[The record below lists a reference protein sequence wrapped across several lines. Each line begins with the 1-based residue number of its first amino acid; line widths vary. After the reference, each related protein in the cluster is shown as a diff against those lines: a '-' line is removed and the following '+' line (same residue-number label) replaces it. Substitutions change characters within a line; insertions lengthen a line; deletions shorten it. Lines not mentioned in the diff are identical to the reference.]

1 MGVTNLSGRDGARSD
16 SAAAHAVDP
25 PRRDNLIDSPRID
38 PAVWLAVA
46 AGALVGSVGVLS
58 GDALWLVPLGRLLVH
73 GQLPDSIPFATASS
87 GGWHDVPAGAE
98 VVFWAAYRLLGG
110 ARGLV
115 ALQAIACAVGFGA
128 LARGLRREAS
138 GGVVLVISALVLA
151 GALPTLV
158 VVGTTLFSVALF
170 PLLVGL
176 LEAESRLPTRRVW
189 LAVGLIALWGNFHGE
204 VIVGW
209 GLLGCYLI
217 LHRARTE
224 PMRAFAV
231 LGCSTLALCANP
243 ALWHTP
249 SYYAGVFHN
258 QLARHGS
265 GLWAPLGS
273 NGADLVLVAIAAAL
287 TILALRPPR
296 SLALW
301 EGVALAGI
309 AAATVHV
316 ERTGLWFLFLAAYP
330 ASRALGSL
338 RAQPRRRI
346 VDAALLIGLGAVF
359 LVVRGP
365 SGPGFGALVAR
376 AARSGEPVLAGPLTE
391 QRVVLAGGRIWVG
404 NPIDAFAQR
413 DQLLYLDWILGKPYG
428 AGALSKVGLVIT
440 SSGPLPAVDRQ
451 RGLRLVPLQS
461 ADGQTLYRVEGRC
474 PAGRAAGGARRPTV
488 RGLRPAAPPSDARA
502 RRAAARCGW
511 SCVKRALPRDRDLA
525 AG

>member
-1 MGVTNLSGRDGARSD
+1 MGVTNLSGRDDARSD
-16 SAAAHAVDP
+16 SQAADALGP
-25 PRRDNLIDSPRID
+25 PRRENLIDSPRID
-38 PAVWLAVA
+38 PAVWLVIA
-46 AGALVGSVGVLS
+46 AGALVGAFGVLS

-73 GQLPDSIPFATASS
+73 GHLPGSIPFATAPS

-138 GGVVLVISALVLA
+138 GAVTLVISALVLA

-158 VVGTTLFSVALF
+158 AVGTTLFSIALF

-204 VIVGW
+204 VIAGW
-209 GLLGCYLI
+209 GLLGCYLV

-224 PMRAFAV
+224 PMRALAV
-231 LGCSTLALCANP
+231 LGCSTLALCANA

-249 SYYAGVFHN
+249 SYYAAVFHN
-258 QLARHGS
+258 QLARQGS

-273 NGADLVLVAIAAAL
+273 AASDLVLVAIAAAL
-287 TILALRPPR
+287 TILALRPPV

-330 ASRALGSL
+330 ASRALHAF

-346 VDAALLIGLGAVF
+346 VDAALLVGLAALY

-365 SGPGFGALVAR
+365 AGPGFGALVAR
-376 AARSGEPVLAGPLTE
+376 AARSGEPVLASPLTE
-391 QRVVLAGGRIWVG
+391 QRIVLAGGRVWVG
-404 NPIDAFAQR
+404 NPIDAFGQR

-428 AGALSKVGLVIT
+428 AGALAEVGFVIT
-440 SSGPLPAVDRQ
+440 GSGPVPAVDRRRELQ
-451 RGLRLVPLQS
+451 LVPVAS
-461 ADGQTLYRVEGRC
+461 ADGQTLYRVE
-474 PAGRAAGGARRPTV
+474 RR
-488 RGLRPAAPPSDARA
+488 
-502 RRAAARCGW
+502 
-511 SCVKRALPRDRDLA
+511 
-525 AG
+525 